1 MMRRKTF
8 TLVFSLLLLFSAA
21 ASAQKHKLGLKIG
34 MNVGASRLYHNTDY
48 KSTVVNNLYEYA
60 EELFEK
66 KGLEYSWEEF
76 AEANQLNSSFMQP
89 RFGFSAHFTYADWP
103 AFMILEGMSSTSGY
117 EKMAYAAT
125 VGMGR
130 EFEVG
135 DNIGML
141 VSAYGGYK
149 FVYDKGWGANT
160 LINGVGDK
168 SLRRELETFFAPE
181 APLGTKR
188 GNLFTVR
195 VGIGKLLGETQNITV
210 GTEAYGELDLT
221 DRTQR
226 QARMTNIGAHIYMR
240 FRILGKGGRNYS
252 PPAYGR

>member
-8 TLVFSLLLLFSAA
+8 TLVLSLLLLSATTI
-21 ASAQKHKLGLKIG
+21 SAQKIGLKIG
-34 MNVGASRLYHNTDY
+34 MNLGGSRLYHNTDY
-48 KSTVVNNLYEYA
+48 ESTVVQDLYQYA
-60 EELFEK
+60 EELFNK
-66 KGLEYSWEEF
+66 KGLEYTWEEF
-76 AEANQLNSSFMQP
+76 AEANQLNSSFLQP

-160 LINGVGDK
+160 ILNGVGDK
-168 SLRRELETFFAPE
+168 SLRRNLETIFAPQE
-181 APLGTKR
+181 PLGSKR

-195 VGIGKLLGETQNITV
+195 LGIGKLLGETQNITV

-240 FRILGKGGRNYS
+240 FRILGKEGRNYS
-252 PPAYGR
+252 PPAYGH

>member
-8 TLVFSLLLLFSAA
+8 TLVLSLLLLSATA
-21 ASAQKHKLGLKIG
+21 LSAQKIGLKIG
-34 MNVGASRLYHNTDY
+34 MNLGGSRLYHNTDY
-48 KSTVVNNLYEYA
+48 ESTVVQDLYQYA
-60 EELFEK
+60 EELFNK
-66 KGLEYSWEEF
+66 KGLEYTWEEF
-76 AEANQLNSSFMQP
+76 AEANQLNSSFLQP

-160 LINGVGDK
+160 ILNGVGDK
-168 SLRRELETFFAPE
+168 SLRRNLETIFAPQE
-181 APLGTKR
+181 PLGSKR

-195 VGIGKLLGETQNITV
+195 LGIGKLLGETQNITV

-240 FRILGKGGRNYS
+240 FRILGKEGRNYS
-252 PPAYGR
+252 PPAYGH

>member
-8 TLVFSLLLLFSAA
+8 TLVLSLLLLSATTL
-21 ASAQKHKLGLKIG
+21 SAQKIGLKIG
-34 MNVGASRLYHNTDY
+34 MNLGGSRLYHNTDY
-48 KSTVVNNLYEYA
+48 ESTVVQDLYQYA
-60 EELFEK
+60 EELFNK
-66 KGLEYSWEEF
+66 KGLEYTWEEF
-76 AEANQLNSSFMQP
+76 AEANQLNSSFLQP

-160 LINGVGDK
+160 ILNGVGDK
-168 SLRRELETFFAPE
+168 SLRRNLETIFAPQE
-181 APLGTKR
+181 PLGSKR

-195 VGIGKLLGETQNITV
+195 LGIGKLLGETQNITV

-240 FRILGKGGRNYS
+240 FRILGKEGRNYS
-252 PPAYGR
+252 PPAYGH